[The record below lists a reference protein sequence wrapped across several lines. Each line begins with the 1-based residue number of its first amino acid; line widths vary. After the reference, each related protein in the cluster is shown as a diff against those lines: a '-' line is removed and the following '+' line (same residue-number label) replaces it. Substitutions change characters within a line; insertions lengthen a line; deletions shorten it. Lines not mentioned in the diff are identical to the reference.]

1 MVIIYNLSALC
12 SARLIHMRFLTSRVS
27 KALQYVMKNAAL

>member
-1 MVIIYNLSALC
+1 MVIIYNLSHS
-12 SARLIHMRFLTSRVS
+12 SARLIHMRFLTLRVS